1 MSDTP
6 QTPETVQFKKR
17 ARRRL
22 MGAIVIVSILVILLP
37 MVLDRDPEP
46 VSPDLDITIPSQE
59 APGFGTAP
67 PAQTPPAPLPP
78 IGGQAVTPQ
87 PAPPGPLALQPMPE
101 PAPPAAEP
109 PAELPEPPVL
119 VPKPKETPPAKP
131 EKPKTEPQLALSKP
145 PGTEPVKS
153 APPPKPEPKPEAKP
167 PAAEKPP
174 PPPSPVREGYAV
186 QVASFSTARTAHDM
200 EQKIATLGLRTYTD
214 NVGGAWRVRVGPF
227 PSVELADAARGRLI
241 LGGFDGVVVSAK

>member
-6 QTPETVQFKKR
+6 QTPETVQFKRR

-59 APGFGTAP
+59 GPGFGTAP
-67 PAQTPPAPLPP
+67 PAQTPPAPTPP
-78 IGGQAVTPQ
+78 AGDGAPIPPSEPPQAL
-87 PAPPGPLALQPMPE
+87 APVPTPE
-101 PAPPAAEP
+101 PGPPAAEP
-109 PAELPEPPVL
+109 PAELPEPSVL
-119 VPKPKETPPAKP
+119 VDKPKEATPTKP
-131 EKPKTEPQLALSKP
+131 EKPRTEPQVALSKP
-145 PGTEPVKS
+145 SSKEPVRT
-153 APPPKPEPKPEAKP
+153 APPPKPEPKPEWK
-167 PAAEKPP
+167 PAAEKPA

-186 QVASFSTARTAHDM
+186 QVASFSTAKTAHEM

-214 NVGGAWRVRVGPF
+214 NAGGAWRVRVGPF

-241 LGGFDGVVVSAK
+241 LGGFDGVVVSTK

>member
-1 MSDTP
+1 
-6 QTPETVQFKKR
+6 
-17 ARRRL
+17 

-59 APGFGTAP
+59 GPGFGTTP
-67 PAQTPPAPLPP
+67 PAQTPPAPVPP
-78 IGGQAVTPQ
+78 AGEGAVTPQ
-87 PAPPGPLALQPMPE
+87 PAPPEPLALEPMPE
-101 PAPPAAEP
+101 PGPPAAEP

-119 VPKPKETPPAKP
+119 VRKPKEAPPTKL
-131 EKPKTEPQLALSKP
+131 EKPKTEPQVALSKP

-153 APPPKPEPKPEAKP
+153 APPPKPEPKPEWK
-167 PAAEKPP
+167 PAAEKPVP
-174 PPPSPVREGYAV
+174 PPGPVREGYAV
-186 QVASFSTARTAHDM
+186 QVASFSTAKTAHEM

-241 LGGFDGVVVSAK
+241 LGGFDGVVVSTK